1 MKASSIE
8 WIRGSLLNLGC
19 NHPEWGIRI
28 SERKVLEDYYELT
41 VTTEDSREEE
51 FISYNIIQ
59 PILGICQ
66 AFGIYMIVQPDESG
80 KGLAI
85 ILN

>member
-1 MKASSIE
+1 MKATSIE

-19 NHPEWGIRI
+19 NNPEWGIRM

-41 VTTEDSREEE
+41 VTTEDSREEG
-51 FISYNIIQ
+51 FIPQYILQ
-59 PILGICQ
+59 PILGISQ
-66 AFGIYMIVQPDESG
+66 AFGIYMRVQPDESG
-80 KGLAI
+80 KGIAI